1 MLSSIWAVNFTN
13 NTSRP
18 GWTWYNYWKLLTI
31 NFKNK
36 SFHNSVDWFELYL
49 QLYITLWL
57 AKILRFTVFRL
68 LKNAFVELVL
78 PYHDLVINPQC
89 RTALHKFAPQ
99 NIVPH
104 LRWKAFRKR
113 PLHISWGK
121 RLCSCST
128 WKSCGGMCSPDICKE
143 VD

>member
-1 MLSSIWAVNFTN
+1 MLCSIWAVNFTN

-18 GWTWYNYWKLLTI
+18 GWTWCNYWKPLTI

-36 SFHNSVDWFELYL
+36 SFHNFVDWFELYF
-49 QLYITLWL
+49 QMYITLWL

-68 LKNAFVELVL
+68 LENAFVELVL
-78 PYHDLVINPQC
+78 PYHDLIINPPC
-89 RTALHKFAPQ
+89 RTALYKFAPQ

-104 LRWKAFRKR
+104 LQWKAFRKR
-113 PLHISWGK
+113 PLRISWGK
-121 RLCSCST
+121 TLCFCST
-128 WKSCGGMCSPDICKE
+128 GKSCGGMCSPDICKE